1 MCINLKE
8 KSQHLSETAVNL
20 AKKYKERAEKLTAPV
35 EQTEEVAAPEKLQQP
50 VTKLAKDLAKDWKEQ
65 VGTDNQH
72 GYVLMQ
78 IA

>member
-20 AKKYKERAEKLTAPV
+20 ANKYKERVEKMTAPIEQNV
-35 EQTEEVAAPEKLQQP
+35 EVAPEKLQQP

-65 VGTDNQH
+65 VGTDKQH
-72 GYVLMQ
+72 GYVLM
-78 IA
+78 